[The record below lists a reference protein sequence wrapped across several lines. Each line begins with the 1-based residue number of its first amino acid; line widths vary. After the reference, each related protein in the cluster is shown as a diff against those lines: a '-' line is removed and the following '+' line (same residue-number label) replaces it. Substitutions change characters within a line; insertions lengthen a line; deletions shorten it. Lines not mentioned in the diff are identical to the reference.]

1 MAQNIQI
8 PMLVDL
14 YKNTVTDSKYY
25 GMYYPRIFKRDG
37 LNLKGFAR
45 HISEHGS
52 LVDYK
57 LAVLVLQ
64 NIVECLKEMMIQGI
78 PVKLDGLGIF
88 SPGLQSSKGGS
99 ESIEGFDP
107 STMIEG
113 IRINFRPE
121 GAGFVDDKLDKKTL
135 KDAAVFQMNDFVV
148 VNHKWVDGKDQTYQ
162 VRTPISQYAI
172 AVAEPET
179 PPTPDD
185 GDDDDD
191 GD

>member
-1 MAQNIQI
+1 
-8 PMLVDL
+8 MLVDL
-14 YKNTVTDSKYY
+14 YQNKMTTSKSY
-25 GMYYPRIFKRDG
+25 GMYFGRVFRRDG
-37 LNLKGFAR
+37 LNLKGFAH
-45 HISEHGS
+45 HISDHGS

-64 NIVECLKEMMIQGI
+64 NIVECLKEMMIQGV
-78 PVKLDGLGIF
+78 PVKLDGLGTF
-88 SPGLQSSKGGS
+88 SPSIQSKGS
-99 ESIEGFDP
+99 NTIEGYDP
-107 STMIEG
+107 RSKITG
-113 IRINFRPE
+113 IRINFLPE
-121 GAGFVDDKLDKKTL
+121 SAGYDEDKLDKKTL